1 MSGKDMR
8 QHPSVHELGAMSNQ
22 ELKRYAKRE
31 AVALTDQKQTA
42 VPRLLNEL
50 IKRLK

>member
-1 MSGKDMR
+1 MSKDMR
-8 QHPSVHELGAMSNQ
+8 THPTEAELKAMSNQ
-22 ELKRYAKRE
+22 ELRRYAKRE

-50 IKRLK
+50 VRRIK